1 MIDQL
6 ENKIHKNKNEVKLSA
21 PYYSQF
27 IDVTDSFWMLRSCGA
42 VCMKI
47 VGETLGKEMKDI
59 VTICEEAQSKGGY
72 DMTNGWVHDYMV
84 SYMEECGFD
93 CYRKEGLTTI
103 DEIIA
108 SLDAGNPVIVSVE
121 KRVLE
126 QKRFHMITVVG
137 YTASSTV
144 SSIVYHESEAT
155 DKTRGAYRT
164 CDFSTFME
172 YFRGKAIFV
181 SRQEK

>member
-1 MIDQL
+1 MML
-6 ENKIHKNKNEVKLSA
+6 LYKNKSAVKLSV

-27 IDVTDSFWMLRSCGA
+27 IDVTDSFWMLRACGA

-59 VTICEEAQSKGGY
+59 VTICKEAEAKGGY
-72 DMTNGWVHDYMV
+72 DMINGWVHDYMV

-93 CYRKEGLTTI
+93 CYRKEGLTTV

-108 SLDAGNPVIVSVE
+108 SLDHGNPVIVSVE

-137 YTASSTV
+137 YTASSL
-144 SSIVYHESEAT
+144 IYHESEST

-164 CDFSTFME
+164 CDLSTFME

-181 SRQEK
+181 SRNGY